1 MGKLIYTLL
10 IVLRRA
16 GERARQAFKP
26 CEAAA
31 PPGIGKGIDRDAV
44 DGMIAVKRGVG
55 GEGPGRTY
63 DIRPSAARA
72 EVEHD
77 VPRKAQQR
85 ARGERGESAQL
96 LRVRISEL
104 RRRKKMT
111 QDAQELFWLERR
123 MAALAPML
131 RQMNEL
137 AELTAHYYERG
148 YDRNEGYR
156 V

>member
-1 MGKLIYTLL
+1 MANT
-10 IVLRRA
+10 RQTQADPQQRA
-16 GERARQAFKP
+16 P
-26 CEAAA
+26 
-31 PPGIGKGIDRDAV
+31 
-44 DGMIAVKRGVG
+44 M
-55 GEGPGRTY
+55 
-63 DIRPSAARA
+63 PSAAAAAGKFIWGSCTMRWTTRYVCTECLGEYA
-72 EVEHD
+72 KSYFLSRPAHGDAAAVARMTLRELS
-77 VPRKAQQR
+77 AQY
-85 ARGERGESAQL
+85 ERSAQL